1 MAAPYRRYVL
11 ALLLVVVIAAP
22 ARAVVLKVATL
33 SPDGSSWMRKM
44 RAGAEEVAQATD
56 QRVRFKFYPGGVM
69 GNDRAVLR
77 KIRAGQLQGGA
88 FAGGTL
94 SGYYSDLQIYSLP
107 LTFNSLAEVD
117 HVRQHMDADLV
128 TGLEAN
134 GFVTFGLADG
144 GFAYIMSNKP
154 VDRFEVLGSLKVWT
168 PANDKMVQDALKGF
182 GVNPISLP
190 IADVRT
196 GLQTGLIDTVAI
208 SPIGAIVLQWHTQVK
223 YLTELPMVY
232 LFGILALDRK
242 AFSRIAPADQAEV
255 RRIMTR
261 VWREMDAMNRDDNVE
276 ALEALRAQGIEFIE
290 PTTEARDAWYLR
302 AEPINRKI
310 IEAGHI
316 SPAAIDKL
324 ESHLNDYR
332 ARLARLYQ

>member
-1 MAAPYRRYVL
+1 
-11 ALLLVVVIAAP
+11 LVVSLAAP
-22 ARAVVLKVATL
+22 AQAVVLKVATL
-33 SPDGSSWMRKM
+33 TPDGSSWMRKM

-77 KIRAGQLQGGA
+77 KIRAGQLHGGA
-88 FAGGTL
+88 FHGGTL
-94 SGYYSDLQIYSLP
+94 AGYYSDIQIYSLP
-107 LTFNSLAEVD
+107 LMFNSLDEVD
-117 HVRQHMDADLV
+117 HVRQHMDAALV
-128 TGLEAN
+128 AGLEAS

-144 GFAYIMSNKP
+144 GFAYIMSNAP
-154 VDRFEVLGSLKVWT
+154 VDRFEALGRLKVWV
-168 PANDKMVQDALKGF
+168 PANDKMVLDAIKGF

-208 SPIGAIVLQWHTQVK
+208 SPIGAIVLQWHTQVR
-223 YLTELPMVY
+223 YLTRLPLVY
-232 LFGILALDRK
+232 LFGILALERK
-242 AFSRIAPADQAEV
+242 AFSRITPTDQAEV

-261 VWREMDAMNRDDNVE
+261 IWREMDAMNRADNVK
-276 ALEALRAQGIEFIE
+276 ALEALRNQGIEFIE
-290 PTTEARDAWYLR
+290 PTREARDKWYQR
-302 AEPINRKI
+302 AEPINRQI

-324 ESHLNDYR
+324 ERLLNDYR
-332 ARLARLYQ
+332 ARLARQNQ